1 SARYAVRD
9 DVVKGRLNVG
19 DGPQQRFMQPFTR
32 FGEPYRARGAH
43 HQQGLKPIFETSYS
57 LADSGTGY
65 ESPQV

>member
-1 SARYAVRD
+1 
-9 DVVKGRLNVG
+9 
-19 DGPQQRFMQPFTR
+19 MQPFTR

-65 ESPQV
+65 AQAPGGSAEAAFFGDRQKKR